1 MGTSKAW
8 EASEFVGCV
17 ILIVLLYTSLL
28 YCSYLQERRK
38 KFKAKKTG
46 DDESPEFDFADMK
59 GKINIIH
66 AQRWVYIHTNVYI
79 YVA

>member
-1 MGTSKAW
+1 MCNPDSA
-8 EASEFVGCV
+8 AVYLFA
-17 ILIVLLYTSLL
+17 LLQLS
-28 YCSYLQERRK
+28 SGEKEEIQGQ
-38 KFKAKKTG
+38 KTG